1 MCEIRGEGDTHWDV
15 IRDVGATFVLVREGV
30 NVLVGS
36 KRRDRVVVTVS
47 VGREGVVR
55 GGIQSAARSEGS
67 YRSVIKVMIEAI
79 KPRGD
84 N

>member
-1 MCEIRGEGDTHWDV
+1 MCKIRGKGYTHRDM
-15 IRDVGATFVLVREGV
+15 IRDMGTPFILIGEGV
-30 NVLVGS
+30 DVLVGS

-79 KPRGD
+79 KPRGSD
-84 N
+84 

>member
-1 MCEIRGEGDTHWDV
+1 M
-15 IRDVGATFVLVREGV
+15 IRDVGTPFILIGEGV
-30 NVLVGS
+30 DVLVGS
-36 KRRDRVVVTVS
+36 KRRDSVVVTVS

-79 KPRGD
+79 KPRGSD
-84 N
+84 